1 MVNRNVDGTMK
12 FTIKTRLVLAMNLL
26 VIGVGVAVG
35 WAGVKVSG
43 GIVEHRLVDESA
55 RNAAGIFGTMHLP
68 FSADMMSRLQLIL
81 GAPVAAGRSDRRGL
95 VASSLPKSEEE
106 ALQSLLMQGPLPRRV
121 SLNGQSYLVGQAQA
135 PSDSTTLSAAREPME
150 LYLLVPESQVQAAQ
164 KASEQTIVLVTFI
177 AILLANGLAFWLSGT
192 ISQPLRRLVRRMD
205 LLASQAAEESPAAP
219 AEEAGSAGPPE
230 LAQLARSFDTLVE
243 RLAEARHRL
252 ARSTRLATV
261 GQLSAAVAHE
271 LRNPLS
277 GIKMNAQVL
286 AEELAKSGVTDSG
299 LDRIIREVERM
310 NVYLEELLELAS
322 DEVKPDLPHELRQ
335 LPRIR
340 LEAVAESAL
349 GLVERRCQHGH
360 IEVVRR
366 WNNEA
371 PWVRA
376 SEPQLRQVILNLV
389 LNAIDAMPAGG
400 RLTVATSPGAAGCVR
415 LAVTDTGQGVQ
426 VPDNKDM
433 FEPFVTTKSGGIGLG
448 LYVCRR
454 NIARHHG
461 RIGYDSSAGGT
472 TFWFE
477 LPAAD

>member
-1 MVNRNVDGTMK
+1 MK

-35 WAGVKVSG
+35 WAGVKVTG
-43 GIVEHRLVDESA
+43 GIIEHRLVDESA
-55 RNAAGIFGTMHLP
+55 QNAAGIFATMHLP
-68 FSADMMSRLQLIL
+68 FSPEMMSRLQALL
-81 GAPVAAGRSDRRGL
+81 GAPLAAGRSDRHDL
-95 VASSLPKSEEE
+95 VASSLPKTEE
-106 ALQSLLMQGPLPRRV
+106 AALQALLPKGPLPRRV
-121 SLNGQSYLVGQAQA
+121 SLNGPSYLIGEAQV
-135 PSDSTTLSAAREPME
+135 PSDPATSLATRAPMT

-177 AILLANGLAFWLSGT
+177 AILLANALAFWLSAT
-192 ISQPLRRLVRRMD
+192 ISRPLRRLVQRMD
-205 LLASQAAEESPAAP
+205 LLASQAAEENPPAS
-219 AEEAGSAGPPE
+219 AEAAGSAGPPE
-230 LAQLARSFDTLVE
+230 LALLARSFDTLVE
-243 RLAEARHRL
+243 RLTEARHRL

-286 AEELAKSGVTDSG
+286 AEELAKAGVTDSG

-310 NVYLEELLELAS
+310 NVYLEELLELAG
-322 DEVKPDLPHELRQ
+322 DEVKPDRPLELQQ
-335 LPRIR
+335 LPRLR

-360 IEVVRR
+360 INVERR
-366 WNNEA
+366 WSKDA
-371 PWVRA
+371 AWVRA

-400 RLTVATSPGAAGCVR
+400 RLTVATSPGAAGGVR
-415 LAVTDTGQGVQ
+415 LAVTDSGKGVQ
-426 VPDNKDM
+426 IPDNKDL
-433 FEPFVTTKSGGIGLG
+433 FEPFVTTKTAGIGLG

-454 NIARHHG
+454 NIVRHHG
-461 RIGYDSSAGGT
+461 RIGYDSSSGGT

-477 LPAAD
+477 LPAAI

>member
-1 MVNRNVDGTMK
+1 MK

-35 WAGVKVSG
+35 WAGVKVTA
-43 GIVEHRLVDESA
+43 GIIEHRLVDESA
-55 RNAAGIFGTMHLP
+55 KNAAGIFGTMPLP
-68 FSADMMSRLQLIL
+68 FSPDMMSRLQALL
-81 GAPVAAGRSDRRGL
+81 GAPVAAGRSDHRSL
-95 VASSLPKSEEE
+95 VASSLPKPEEE
-106 ALQSLLMQGPLPRRV
+106 ALQALLPKGPLPRRV
-121 SLNGQSYLVGQAQA
+121 SLNGQTYLVGEAPV
-135 PSDSTTLSAAREPME
+135 PSDASRDSMT
-150 LYLLVPESQVQAAQ
+150 LYLMVPESQVQAAQ
-164 KASEQTIVLVTFI
+164 KASEQTIVLVTFV

-192 ISQPLRRLVRRMD
+192 ISRPLGRLVQRMD
-205 LLASQAAEESPAAP
+205 LLASQAAEENPVAS
-219 AEEAGSAGPPE
+219 AEGAGSAGPPE

-310 NVYLEELLELAS
+310 NVYLEELLELAG
-322 DEVKPDLPHELRQ
+322 DEVKPDRPLELPQ
-335 LPRIR
+335 LPRLR
-340 LEAVAESAL
+340 LESVAESAL

-360 IEVVRR
+360 IEVERR
-366 WNNEA
+366 WSKDA
-371 PWVRA
+371 AWVRA

-400 RLTVATSPGAAGCVR
+400 RLTVATSPGAAGGVR
-415 LAVTDTGQGVQ
+415 LAVTDTGKGVQ
-426 VPDNKDM
+426 VTDNKDL
-433 FEPFVTTKSGGIGLG
+433 FEAFVTTKTAGIGLG

-454 NIARHHG
+454 NIVRHHG
-461 RIGYDSSAGGT
+461 RIGYDSSVSGT

-477 LPAAD
+477 LPTAD